1 MQSTEAVNT
10 AIGDSGESDNE
21 VIALGWARMVCV
33 GVAVAAISASPQSD
47 NQTHSTW
54 TRTPAGTHPHARR
67 SQLAMLGDS
76 ARR

>member
-33 GVAVAAISASPQSD
+33 GVVVAVVSASQQAY

-54 TRTPAGTHPHARR
+54 TRTPVSIHPHARR
-67 SQLAMLGDS
+67 SQPAMLGDS
-76 ARR
+76 TRH